1 LLKGETT
8 VQHAL
13 PPSYRRRALAQVEA
27 LIAQAERNLARHQP
41 AQTGKTKTEAR
52 LQRER
57 RRLALLHRSRQFLC
71 SDEFSRIK
79 AGRR

>member
-1 LLKGETT
+1 LSEI
-8 VQHAL
+8 
-13 PPSYRRRALAQVEA
+13 EA
-27 LIAQAERNLARHQP
+27 LIVRAERDLTGHNA

-57 RRLALLHRSRQFLC
+57 RRLALLHRSRQFLY

-79 AGRR
+79 ADRR

>member
-1 LLKGETT
+1 ML
-8 VQHAL
+8 HAL

-57 RRLALLHRSRQFLC
+57 RRLELLHRSRQFLL
-71 SDEFSRIK
+71 SDEFPPVT
-79 AGRR
+79 AGCR